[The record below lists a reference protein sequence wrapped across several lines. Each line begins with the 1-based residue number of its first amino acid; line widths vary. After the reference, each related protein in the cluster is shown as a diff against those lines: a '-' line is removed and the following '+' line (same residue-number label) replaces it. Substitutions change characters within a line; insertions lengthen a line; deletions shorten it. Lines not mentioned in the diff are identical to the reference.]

1 MKWKTKE
8 YLHGSQIR
16 TGRQIITKITM
27 YRTDTDSRIPIK
39 GKLSLDRDSLKFMI
53 TNKSNPLDMIISLR
67 LVVFKLR
74 KSLYPLSSFFL

>member
-67 LVVFKLR
+67 LVVFK
-74 KSLYPLSSFFL
+74 